1 MVWPDLECIGPRIS
15 KPGKRLKGAGCRLF
29 RLKLAPRAA
38 PQFGQKQKSGD
49 GCDDAESE
57 EEEVDEGV
65 HARQWNTG
73 GRTSAGGGQIF
84 LRLKVEFEAR
94 VEGFPPADAAKS
106 LRFPHSFL

>member
-1 MVWPDLECIGPRIS
+1 MKKTAVRQGQRTLPFAGDLRWSASG
-15 KPGKRLKGAGCRLF
+15 GL
-29 RLKLAPRAA
+29 
-38 PQFGQKQKSGD
+38 PQFHDQEEGGD
-49 GCDDAESE
+49 GGGDGKGD

-65 HARQWNTG
+65 HAREWNMG
-73 GRTSAGGGQIF
+73 GGTSAGGGQIF